1 MRLCEPLLSNRTPPE
16 RFTRHPRPRQCGVL
30 SSLGFES
37 VRLILYL
44 RQLSDGPPVSCL
56 VGGAAS
62 RLLFFQ
68 PKRQPDVEVHL
79 KFSSGPGILQNG
91 HKPRGTWAVGVIYFY
106 R

>member
-30 SSLGFES
+30 SSLGFEN
-37 VRLILYL
+37 VRLILYF

-68 PKRQPDVEVHL
+68 PECQFADEVHL
-79 KFSSGPGILQNG
+79 KIW
-91 HKPRGTWAVGVIYFY
+91 RGGLRSFESESVSDDKMPLLPYLH
-106 R
+106 

>member
-30 SSLGFES
+30 SSLGFEN
-37 VRLILYL
+37 VRLILYF

-56 VGGAAS
+56 VGGAAN

-68 PKRQPDVEVHL
+68 LKRQFDIEVHS
-79 KFSSGPGILQNG
+79 KFSADGEFVRTGSWSFLAGKCPL
-91 HKPRGTWAVGVIYFY
+91 
-106 R
+106 